1 MTWGGVENDFA
12 GGGGIALETVHA
24 DDLDLITKLRC
35 DYSAMFA
42 KRVSVSFWDNVKKLG
57 CG

>member
-24 DDLDLITKLRC
+24 DDFDLITKLRF

-42 KRVSVSFWDNVKKLG
+42 NASVFLSG
-57 CG
+57 TTSRS